1 MEAIAGYESDVESTQ
16 TVDADDI
23 QATQKQES
31 DTDSVKTHKQS
42 PSGDSP
48 RQLVLSRSVSPI
60 TPRVASTKTDAQAS
74 AHIQD
79 EVDIPPTI
87 HMPDIHV
94 EQQQRSGRRFRNAP
108 PATPQPKSTRG

>member
-31 DTDSVKTHKQS
+31 DTDSVKTHKQF
-42 PSGDSP
+42 PSGESP
-48 RQLVLSRSVSPI
+48 TQLVLSRSVSPI
-60 TPRVASTKTDAQAS
+60 TPRVGSTQTDAQAS